1 MNRKCAYSRFTTQIG
16 KYWTTRHHLATITS
30 MLATIVFLI
39 VLSVLILIHEAGHY
53 LAARLFK
60 VKADEFGY
68 GLPPRLI
75 GFVKDHGK
83 WKRVPSSD
91 KTEYKNTIWS
101 LNWLPIGGFVKIKGE
116 QGEHEHDADSFHVKP
131 IWQRFIIIAAG
142 VIMNWVLAAFLLSIG
157 LMIGMPAMLEDIPKG
172 AIINEH
178 QVTIVDVVKDGP
190 AEKAGFESMD
200 VVKKVNAVEPK
211 SSEELRTMIGNLGT
225 DEGTLTVE
233 RNGEEK
239 VISVK
244 PQYMESI
251 GKTGIGVAL
260 ADTGIIKYP
269 VHLAVVNGITLT
281 GAYTRSVFM
290 TFVDLF
296 RDLFRGGG
304 ETVEQVSGPVGIA
317 VLAGKVA
324 ERGVMQ
330 VIQFAAIL
338 SINLA
343 VLNFLPI
350 PALDGGRAVFLILEA
365 IRRKPVKRH
374 VEAIIHN
381 IAFLILIVL
390 IVLISI
396 RDVSRFF

>member
-1 MNRKCAYSRFTTQIG
+1 MTCHASVRI
-16 KYWTTRHHLATITS
+16 WTCVALPATISS
-30 MLATIVFLI
+30 MLALIVFLI

-53 LAARLFK
+53 LASRMFG

-75 GFVKDHGK
+75 GIVKDHGK
-83 WKRVPSSD
+83 WKIVKSSD
-91 KTEYKNTIWS
+91 KNEYKNTIWS

-116 QGEHEHDADSFHVKP
+116 QGDHEHDPDSFHVKP

-142 VIMNWVLAAFLLSIG
+142 VVMNWLLAAVLLSFG

-172 AIINEH
+172 AIINDH
-178 QVTIVDVVKDGP
+178 QVTIIDVIDGSP
-190 AEKAGFESMD
+190 ADKAGVESMD
-200 VVKKVNAVEPK
+200 IVKKINDAEPK
-211 SSEELRTMIGNLGT
+211 TAESLRAMIGSLGT
-225 DEGTLTVE
+225 DQGSLTVV
-233 RNGEEK
+233 RDGQEK
-239 VISVK
+239 TIQVT
-244 PQYMESI
+244 PQYMQEI
-251 GKTGIGVAL
+251 GKPGIGVSL
-260 ADTGIIKYP
+260 ADTGVIKYP
-269 VHLAVVNGITLT
+269 FHLAVVNGVVLT
-281 GAYTRSVFM
+281 GAYTKSVFM
-290 TFVDLF
+290 TFVNLF
-296 RDLFRGGG
+296 ADLFRGGG
-304 ETVEQVSGPVGIA
+304 ETVKQVSGPVGIA

-390 IVLISI
+390 IILISI